1 MDVGNMRMLR
11 LRQDDW
17 PNASRRSEGCLSAKA
32 TSSSE
37 LRDRSRVSTSIFIF
51 ALEQMVLIGFSAKD
65 SSSDPVWTSLMT
77 TRSAVTVDGLN
88 FPTIQVGRVCRA
100 QVTRGKPAMSIVQ
113 PYLLG
118 VRGSRALLPLHLT
131 QRDVDEVPRTLLG
144 HGPYAEAPVL
154 PPHDHSFSCVG
165 STCRQEAG

>member
-77 TRSAVTVDGLN
+77 TR
-88 FPTIQVGRVCRA
+88 VCRA